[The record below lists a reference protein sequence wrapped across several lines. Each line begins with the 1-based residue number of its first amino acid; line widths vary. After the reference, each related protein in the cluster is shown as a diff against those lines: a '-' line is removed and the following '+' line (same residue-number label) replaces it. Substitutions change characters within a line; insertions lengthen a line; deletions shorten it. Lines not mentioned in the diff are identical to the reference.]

1 MEHKQGAFVL
11 LKIHLLCVL
20 FIYGQSSVNCKKG
33 TKDSLTDT
41 SHHPQD
47 IQRDQMQR
55 AVVLEHRRAPR
66 DVNDRLQ
73 KLEIRVGEMAR
84 VLDEVRAQTD
94 RLLSLENRME
104 ELARKLNVA
113 TRNDSLQHLEDISR
127 ELDRMQKTINTQTD
141 NLLRLE
147 NRMDKLAHTLNVAI
161 QNDSLQHL
169 NNISRKLDRMQKMFI
184 AQTDKLSRLEN
195 RMDKLAHTLN
205 VAIQNDSLQHL
216 ENISRKLDHM
226 QKTVKAQTDNLSRLE
241 NRMDELA
248 RTLNVAIRNDNLQH
262 LEHISRELDHM
273 QKTVKAQTEKLSMLE
288 NRIDV
293 TTRNDSLQNLEDIS
307 RKLDHRLHLVSV
319 EIHVIRT
326 IESAHP
332 GHALL
337 RTVQRMCPAV
347 QHIHVIRARGSALL
361 KTAKKRIYL
370 DTALSKPEDGYVR
383 CEREQCYTPCRNPT
397 APPPNTCCPVCEGCD
412 VNGHEVPN
420 GAVIPVGDPCEEC
433 RCENG
438 NMVCSHVYCPAPSCH
453 NPVYHAEEC
462 CPRCE
467 QCEYESKVYG
477 NGESFTSKSDPCLQ
491 CYCSAGEVFCRNM
504 AASCPTSHCTHP
516 ARHRGECCA
525 SCNDCQYDQRVY
537 ANGVM
542 LRLPGS
548 GPCLHCRC
556 KAGWE
561 YNLP

>member
-1 MEHKQGAFVL
+1 
-11 LKIHLLCVL
+11 
-20 FIYGQSSVNCKKG
+20 
-33 TKDSLTDT
+33 
-41 SHHPQD
+41 
-47 IQRDQMQR
+47 MQR

-169 NNISRKLDRMQKMFI
+169 DNISRKLDRMQKMFI

-273 QKTVKAQTEKLSMLE
+273 QKTVKAQ
-288 NRIDV
+288 
-293 TTRNDSLQNLEDIS
+293 RNDSLQNLEDIS

-319 EIHVIRT
+319 ENEKLKREMYFLKSCLKEQCKEDTCDKDNRECPSRPCPTQNCAENVPGCPTHTCDTGKR
-326 IESAHP
+326 ECPPQDCKEENLP
-332 GHALL
+332 GHCTEQTRSCTHSGVNYNNGDSWRSVESPCDICQCL
-337 RTVQRMCPAV
+337 
-347 QHIHVIRARGSALL
+347 
-361 KTAKKRIYL
+361 
-370 DTALSKPEDGYVR
+370 DGYVR
-383 CEREQCYTPCRNPT
+383 CEREQCYTPCRNPA

-438 NMVCSHVYCPAPSCH
+438 NMVCSYVYCPAPSCN
-453 NPVYHAEEC
+453 NPVYHADEC

-525 SCNDCQYDQRVY
+525 TCNACILDEV
-537 ANGVM
+537 
-542 LRLPGS
+542 
-548 GPCLHCRC
+548 
-556 KAGWE
+556 E
-561 YNLP
+561 YEDIPKDPSHSVTHTFPKMSV